1 MHQPHAEHA
10 DIEVD
15 SHFHIVGSQREVVY
29 AVITRSASGG
39 GLVVDSEFDIVHVG
53 ISPGQSLSNLP
64 HSLPGAKHFTETA
77 L

>member
-15 SHFHIVGSQREVVY
+15 SHFHIVGIQRKVVY
-29 AVITRSASGG
+29 AVIMRSASGD

-53 ISPGQSLSNLP
+53 VSPDQALSSLP

-77 L
+77 V